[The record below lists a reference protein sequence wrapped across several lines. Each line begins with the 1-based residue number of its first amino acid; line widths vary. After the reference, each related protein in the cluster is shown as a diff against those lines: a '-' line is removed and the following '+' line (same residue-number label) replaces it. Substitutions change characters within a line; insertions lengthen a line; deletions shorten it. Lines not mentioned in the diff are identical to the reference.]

1 MKSITAKYAEKLL
14 QELGHDYGNDGR
26 TFYATNEEE
35 DEVWEFDSKKER
47 DEFVNRV
54 NKQRRNNPQEGQGKD
69 MKKYNVIHVS
79 TYSGKETII
88 RKNVS
93 LYEAN
98 EAFYGIDNTYIVEV
112 DE

>member
-1 MKSITAKYAEKLL
+1 MLILNHQNTVE
-14 QELGHDYGNDGR
+14 QP
-26 TFYATNEEE
+26 NE
-35 DEVWEFDSKKER
+35 
-47 DEFVNRV
+47 NRP
-54 NKQRRNNPQEGQGKD
+54 KGSGKTTQKGQGED

-93 LYEAN
+93 LSEAN

>member
-1 MKSITAKYAEKLL
+1 MLNLYTNNLLNIKPRAAAKPP
-14 QELGHDYGNDGR
+14 
-26 TFYATNEEE
+26 
-35 DEVWEFDSKKER
+35 KK
-47 DEFVNRV
+47 
-54 NKQRRNNPQEGQGKD
+54 GQGED

-93 LYEAN
+93 LFEAN
-98 EAFYGIDNTYIVEV
+98 EAFYGIDNTYIIEV

>member
-1 MKSITAKYAEKLL
+1 MNTMLKTMAE
-14 QELGHDYGNDGR
+14 
-26 TFYATNEEE
+26 
-35 DEVWEFDSKKER
+35 
-47 DEFVNRV
+47 
-54 NKQRRNNPQEGQGKD
+54 D

-93 LYEAN
+93 LSEAN

>member
-1 MKSITAKYAEKLL
+1 M
-14 QELGHDYGNDGR
+14 
-26 TFYATNEEE
+26 
-35 DEVWEFDSKKER
+35 SKMLKTMGE
-47 DEFVNRV
+47 
-54 NKQRRNNPQEGQGKD
+54 D

-79 TYSGKETII
+79 TYNGKETII

-93 LYEAN
+93 LSEAN

>member
-1 MKSITAKYAEKLL
+1 MNLLIELMNRAAKPP
-14 QELGHDYGNDGR
+14 
-26 TFYATNEEE
+26 
-35 DEVWEFDSKKER
+35 KK
-47 DEFVNRV
+47 
-54 NKQRRNNPQEGQGKD
+54 GQGED

>member
-1 MKSITAKYAEKLL
+1 MNTMLETMG
-14 QELGHDYGNDGR
+14 E
-26 TFYATNEEE
+26 
-35 DEVWEFDSKKER
+35 
-47 DEFVNRV
+47 
-54 NKQRRNNPQEGQGKD
+54 D

-93 LYEAN
+93 LSEAN
-98 EAFYGIDNTYIVEV
+98 EAFYGIDNTYIVEA

>member
-1 MKSITAKYAEKLL
+1 MRTNAGKFKDKSE
-14 QELGHDYGNDGR
+14 
-26 TFYATNEEE
+26 
-35 DEVWEFDSKKER
+35 
-47 DEFVNRV
+47 
-54 NKQRRNNPQEGQGKD
+54 D

-79 TYSGKETII
+79 TYSGKETVI

-112 DE
+112 DKWTEEQR